1 MSAVGR
7 NSFVGWSGNA
17 ESLPAHRSGETD
29 TVRTV
34 PEPKNPVL
42 RCLITKHQEGPMA
55 AAKKTASGRKQGR
68 LEWLA
73 DKSIKYEVR

>member
-1 MSAVGR
+1 
-7 NSFVGWSGNA
+7 
-17 ESLPAHRSGETD
+17 
-29 TVRTV
+29 
-34 PEPKNPVL
+34 
-42 RCLITKHQEGPMA
+42 MA